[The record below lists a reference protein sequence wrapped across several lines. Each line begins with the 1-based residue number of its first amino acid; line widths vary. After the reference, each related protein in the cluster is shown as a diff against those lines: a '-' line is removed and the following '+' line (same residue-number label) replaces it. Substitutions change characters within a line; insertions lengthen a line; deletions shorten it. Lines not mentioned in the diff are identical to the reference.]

1 MDRACLN
8 RKAAKEG
15 VTMLRCCLLLIALVS
30 LSGCNRALNDP
41 KGVVLMFLEGISR
54 GSKVAIDTLVAWDK
68 VLIEDSYT
76 PQDYFEDQS
85 AEKKKEI
92 IQSYKEIFYNDKMP
106 LLKKARYEIKT
117 IYIARSLADV
127 PVKVTFPPEPPK
139 DLKQREGNFSMR
151 LIFNSEKKRWYIVNF
166 GNLLH
171 LNTLRGDFNLKHYY
185 LSDSI
190 PPAKGT

>member
-8 RKAAKEG
+8 GKAAKEG
-15 VTMLRCCLLLIALVS
+15 VTMLRCCLLLIVLVS
-30 LSGCNRALNDP
+30 LPGCNRRLNDP
-41 KGVVLMFLEGISR
+41 KGVALIFLEGINR
-54 GSKVAIDTLVAWDK
+54 GSNAAIDTLVAWDK

-92 IQSYKEIFYNDKMP
+92 IQSYKEIFFNDKMP
-106 LLKKARYEIKT
+106 LLKKASYEIT
-117 IYIARSLADV
+117 ALYIARSLADV

-139 DLKQREGNFSMR
+139 DLKQREGKFSIR
-151 LIFNSEKKRWYIVNF
+151 LMFYREKKRWYIVNF
-166 GNLLH
+166 GNLLR